1 MSLRTQWLPYYK
13 NLLEKLGKN
22 WRKRAWF
29 QKNSYNKNIGIKEG
43 EEMGFEEDVVVGA
56 GVACVQKGQCAGCKE
71 AKSVAIAEGVTC
83 IDACA
88 FEYCFNLKSITL
100 PASLEGL
107 GDDVFAGCKSLREIV
122 FLGTKEQWRALKRI
136 DENPG
141 KALWK
146 KWNFHCYNCVVKCND
161 GSINFY
167 DCDTL
172 DTEGDLLI
180 PSKVIEVP
188 ERASCAIGVPE
199 RAWMSCWAVKKVVI
213 EEGVE
218 SIGKMAFSHC
228 DNLESIEIPKSVTYI
243 GWGAFNH
250 CWSLTNIV
258 IPDGVTVIE
267 DSAFAQCINLKS
279 VTIPAGIMYINPSAF
294 FMCDCLEE
302 VVFKGTLEQ
311 WESVYA
317 RGAKD
322 GSLAPSPYIPMFC
335 LRCLGEE

>member
-1 MSLRTQWLPYYK
+1 MF
-13 NLLEKLGKN
+13 LGKM
-22 WRKRAWF
+22 A
-29 QKNSYNKNIGIKEG
+29 KNIGIKEG

-56 GVACVQKGQCAGCKE
+56 GVACVQKEQCEGCKE
-71 AKSVAIAEGVTC
+71 ARSVTIADGVTC
-83 IDACA
+83 IGACS

-146 KWNFHCYNCVVKCND
+146 KWNFHCYNCVVKCAD
-161 GSINFY
+161 GNINFY
-167 DCDTL
+167 DCDNL
-172 DTEGDLLI
+172 DAEGNLLI
-180 PSKVIEVP
+180 LSNVIEVP
-188 ERASCAIGVPE
+188 ERAPCAIKVPE

-228 DNLESIEIPKSVTYI
+228 DNLESIEIPDSVTHI

-250 CWSLTNIV
+250 CWCLTNIV

-279 VTIPAGIMYINPSAF
+279 VTIPASVTYINPSAF
-294 FMCDCLEE
+294 FMCDCLED

-317 RGAKD
+317 REAKD